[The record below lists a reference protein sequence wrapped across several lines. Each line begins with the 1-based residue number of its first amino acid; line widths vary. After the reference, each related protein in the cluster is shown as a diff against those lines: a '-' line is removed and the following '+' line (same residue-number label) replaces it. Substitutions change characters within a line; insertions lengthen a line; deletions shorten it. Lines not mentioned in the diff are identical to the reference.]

1 MPSQPPSPK
10 LKNCSNAPVFDA
22 APAPAPEGEP
32 PELLVMGCALGAGI
46 AKKVIHVGDTRAYVL
61 KTSTKILVVPAE
73 TCERLPTGGEVVSEV
88 LERMRFWFLDEK
100 ERQYQERCLMVTQ
113 EAYEKERL
121 FW

>member
-46 AKKVIHVGDTRAYVL
+46 AKKVIDIGETRAYVL
-61 KTSTKILVVPAE
+61 AQTNGN
-73 TCERLPTGGEVVSEV
+73 RLRGARGDVRTAPDRRRG
-88 LERMRFWFLDEK
+88 RH
-100 ERQYQERCLMVTQ
+100 
-113 EAYEKERL
+113 
-121 FW
+121 